1 MMDFAALLDQY
12 GYAAVFVG
20 SLLEGETI
28 LLLAGIAAHGGYLSF
43 AAVVAL
49 AFCGG
54 TIGDQVLFQLGRRYG
69 NGLLLRSPKLALRTE
84 TVARLIERHQTVLI
98 IGVRFMYGL
107 RIVGPFTIG
116 MSDVPL
122 ARFALFNML
131 GAALWAPLV
140 VGAGYLFGHTLGW
153 MIADLGRYEAIALV
167 GVAAIAITAY
177 FVQRRWR
184 RG

>member
-1 MMDFAALLDQY
+1 
-12 GYAAVFVG
+12 
-20 SLLEGETI
+20 
-28 LLLAGIAAHGGYLSF
+28 
-43 AAVVAL
+43 
-49 AFCGG
+49 
-54 TIGDQVLFQLGRRYG
+54 
-69 NGLLLRSPKLALRTE
+69 
-84 TVARLIERHQTVLI
+84 
-98 IGVRFMYGL
+98 
-107 RIVGPFTIG
+107 